1 VKHNRKV
8 LLASLIVCLIVTTAV
23 AGCGGAKAGGKS
35 QVYTAS
41 FGKIKVTL
49 TVPAETNPTSSVI
62 EKADRY
68 FTSALDAAI
77 SPHVLASYTVQNG
90 SSRATHCD
98 NYAFNLTLK
107 DGQRAQFE
115 NVTKELE
122 NALQGLEN
130 QPDRVLLGQGKSVLS
145 SLLVA
150 NKVKQGHSGTAYG
163 YFYALSNQF
172 EVGRVTVTSKEA
184 HETKSMM
191 KL

>member
-1 VKHNRKV
+1 LKHDRKV
-8 LLASLIVCLIVTTAV
+8 LLASLIVCLIVATAI
-23 AGCGGAKAGGKS
+23 AGCGGAKAGARN

-49 TVPAETNPTSSVI
+49 TVPAETNPTTSVI
-62 EKADRY
+62 EKVDRY

-77 SPHVLASYTVQNG
+77 SPHVLASHTVQNG

-130 QPDRVLLGQGKSVLS
+130 QPDSVLFGQGKSVVS
-145 SLLVA
+145 RLLDA

-163 YFYALSNQF
+163 HFYALSHQF
-172 EVGRVTVTSKEA
+172 EVGRITVTSKET

-191 KL
+191 KQ